1 MYELFS
7 FFDTPHAKSVL
18 AAIGGGI
25 ISKRFKAT
33 MSRGVWA
40 SSIAAGAVM
49 AYFIALPIA
58 EWIGDEK
65 ASGVVGLFVGLFGL
79 AICDALE
86 NAIRTTQWGDI
97 IKKRLGGE

>member
-1 MYELFS
+1 MYELFA

-18 AAIGGGI
+18 AAIGGGV

-40 SSIAAGAVM
+40 SSIAAGALM
-49 AYFIALPIA
+49 AYFIATPIA

-65 ASGVVGLFVGLFGL
+65 AAGVVGLFVGLFGL
-79 AICDALE
+79 AICDAIE
-86 NAIRTTQWGDI
+86 NTIRTTQWGDI